1 MSTQK
6 QLSQYFRNQRRG
18 SKPYG
23 SSESGKSVDARPYKK
38 ARLSSPVG
46 DDKLAQRRNLELLS
60 NTEEGALSCS
70 TFSNLVEETYQMRR
84 KFITEEAKSSK
95 EILDMCPYLGKSSH
109 VSLLMKISF
118 SCICFSFNVQGFHKF

>member
-1 MSTQK
+1 MINLCLFPLGVDTK
-6 QLSQYFRNQRRG
+6 AAEP
-18 SKPYG
+18 K
-23 SSESGKSVDARPYKK
+23 SGKSVDARPYKK

-84 KFITEEAKSSK
+84 KFITEEVKSSK

-118 SCICFSFNVQGFHKF
+118 LFNVQGFHKF